1 MVGKRISK
9 RNPPHSLPTQVF
21 FFKSFYFDY
30 IYIYIEKMVGVGFF
44 SRGGTVS
51 GSIGGK
57 ETPQANPYGVILTVY
72 MVI

>member
-21 FFKSFYFDY
+21 FFNHS
-30 IYIYIEKMVGVGFF
+30 ILIIYIEKMVGVGFF